1 MIGNAFSN
9 TRFGPDEWGLYWKAP
24 SYAPRQRRLSGSKMT
39 QLVLFE
45 VAIQE
50 KAAGAETVSPFLR
63 LVGAQRDA
71 EQE

>member
-1 MIGNAFSN
+1 MGVVLESAIL
-9 TRFGPDEWGLYWKAP
+9 RDPPKAP
-24 SYAPRQRRLSGSKMT
+24 IRFQDDPT
-39 QLVLFE
+39 VLFE